1 MAQRPSPGTAPT
13 QAVLIVVAF
22 HPGQREV
29 ASLQACLKRLTPSI
43 AYVVVSNDHRAGEAV
58 ESLAED
64 ALLFLTNRANLGYG
78 RAVNQAAAAI
88 CRLGLNPR
96 YIGAL
101 NTDLSWQP
109 GCLETLLDWLDEHP
123 HVVMAVPEIQSPEG
137 ETQKLCK
144 KNPTMLALFS
154 RRFIPDKVKP
164 PWLKRYDRW
173 YTMEAANYADVF
185 ESPYLSGC
193 CMVMRYAAFQRVG
206 GFDED
211 FFLYLEDA
219 DLTRRMGMLGQTAHV
234 PVSKVLH
241 HWGRGNHHSLRL
253 TMVNLHSAWLYF
265 RKWGF
270 RWK

>member
-1 MAQRPSPGTAPT
+1 MTAK
-13 QAVLIVVAF
+13 QAVLIIVAY
-22 HPGQREV
+22 HPGRDEV
-29 ASLQACLKRLTPSI
+29 LDLQICLRRLSSTI
-43 AYVVVSNDHRAGEAV
+43 AYVVVSNDHRDGEAI
-58 ESLAED
+58 EFLAEE
-64 ALLFLTNRANLGYG
+64 ALLFVANRDNPGYG

-88 CRLGLNPR
+88 SRLGLNPR

-109 GCLETLLDWLDEHP
+109 GCLETLLAWLNEHP
-123 HVVMAVPEIQSPEG
+123 HVVLAVPEIQSPEG

-144 KNPTMLALFS
+144 QNPTILALLS
-154 RRFIPDKVKP
+154 RRFIPETVKP

-173 YTMEAANYADVF
+173 YTMESADYTNVF

-193 CMVMRYAAFQRVG
+193 CMVMRYNAFQKVG
-206 GFDED
+206 GFDEN

-219 DLTRRMGMLGQTAHV
+219 DLTRRMGMLGKTAHV
-234 PVSKVLH
+234 PICTVFH
-241 HWGRGNHHSLRL
+241 HWGRGNHHSTRL
-253 TMVNLHSAWLYF
+253 TLVNMHSAWLYF